1 MKAFWCTLLTF
12 FFIAPCSM
20 AEKPWN
26 QFRGPDGNGKT
37 TATNLPIEF
46 NETKNVRWKTP
57 IHDQGWSSPVVWGNQ
72 IWLTTALESGK
83 ELFAICVDRESGKII
98 HDIKVFDVDEPQMT
112 MPQMN
117 THASPTPIIEE
128 GRVYIHFGSYGTACL
143 DTKTGKK
150 IWERRDLNCDH
161 RVRAGSS
168 PIIDGDLLFL
178 TYDGIDIKFIAAL
191 DKHTGETVWIRTEI
205 STPNLSAHRRF
216 RRPKTTPKPMRNI
229 KPSLKQVK
237 KLTTPPKPSL
247 RQRLSNTKA
256 KNS

>member
-161 RVRAGSS
+161 RVRPAPHLSSTATCSFLLMTASTSNSLPLSISIPAKLSGS
-168 PIIDGDLLFL
+168 
-178 TYDGIDIKFIAAL
+178 
-191 DKHTGETVWIRTEI
+191 ETEI